1 MNVNSPNIEIKQV
14 TIFRPSTASTEGDT
28 EGDTEGQFTKFI
40 IWPGPSEKPEDNYV
54 LLDEIVLNED
64 MFSGSVYGSLTFVD
78 SINFIDQFN
87 FTTNEWLR
95 LQFDNYP
102 PYDFRIS
109 EIKIESNVAQKTTQG
124 PYGPPVKVILNF
136 ISDEFVNRNF
146 DVVIDDFIGKISKK
160 GGDADLGTIQ
170 STRQD
175 TVLPPY
181 SNTITIPENLRGK
194 EKGFVQYLMSLA
206 STKSLKKLAAHETF
220 NDIWVKHLFNF
231 YPFYKDANNLR
242 ITQLMNYIC
251 EYACYKTNEKAVNFF
266 FWEDLDQW
274 NFKCIEGLIEEQ
286 KTNIQEFKLPT
297 KDNLEEPS
305 LYMFKPHLDPLDTK
319 AMFSMEV
326 LNDFNQNYLLDSGI
340 AFSTYD
346 RVKPNWANPYRGFV
360 DINESFITKTINYNY
375 TLDIGNWHDISGKKT
390 DKTSIFKKDITF
402 INDDTGIPKYVKNDE
417 TGEFELDPLSLG
429 DPASSPHGYTGDKL
443 LAFNNYSF
451 NAIVDNIFGFYS
463 PPYNI
468 NHVSSWQIKSFN
480 HTTEKEYWQSQFNF
494 CELPGAI
501 LLLIHGKNG
510 IKEKAA
516 LAGVTFADLK
526 NKKATW
532 DVYKKKMCCERSVP
546 SNFFAVLVGAEK
558 IHGSTGGGY
567 YPTQDPGGIWA
578 YSWIEVE
585 LWPQEKTKQKKLD
598 LKTTTYDQDE
608 EGNTVTDV
616 TTKTE
621 TIDPKNN
628 ITEMLKAGYQ
638 IIEFDGGTEEDKK
651 TDFPFVFVSPPWA
664 LKGFTSDTYK
674 KNVIV
679 PGGGDGPSKN
689 KIKEVEITTKDNRAF
704 NLNELLNSRIPV
716 EYETSTP
723 TNNNNTTI
731 LMNPGISTILT
742 DSLPN
747 SKSAYPVKTQMLPV
761 GKFRIVSDNC
771 PNFLNNGQKKTDTQ
785 NGFYYAGRIVQ
796 MSAVPK
802 ETLQTIILNGVN
814 DAAVLGFA
822 GTAPEIITEDIF
834 GENEDGTQG
843 GFIGTQEK
851 PNPDYKNPVNRD
863 YMFVFDTENAHDGF
877 CGECS

>member
-1 MNVNSPNIEIKQV
+1 MAVAIKNIDIKV
-14 TIFRPSTASTEGDT
+14 TIYRLKNGSTTEYNSYELWPRTDEQNKNGYISLV
-28 EGDTEGQFTKFI
+28 EI
-40 IWPGPSEKPEDNYV
+40 I
-54 LLDEIVLNED
+54 LNED
-64 MFSGSVYGSLTFVD
+64 MFAPSVTGSLVFMD
-78 SINFIDQFN
+78 SSNLLDQFN
-87 FTTNEWLR
+87 LSTNEWLR
-95 LQFDNYP
+95 LEFDGKP
-102 PYDFRIS
+102 PCDFRIS
-109 EIKIESNVAQKTTQG
+109 DVKIESNLAQKTTHG
-124 PYGPPVKVILNF
+124 PSGSPVKVIFNF
-136 ISDEFVNRNF
+136 ASDEFLYRNF
-146 DVVIDDFIGKISKK
+146 DVVIDDFIGKISKDPK
-160 GGDADLGTIQ
+160 NGSNLTSI
-170 STRQD
+170 
-175 TVLPPY
+175 LPAY
-181 SNTITIPENLRGK
+181 SDKIKIPDKLKDE
-194 EKGFVQYLMSLA
+194 EKGFVQYLMEQA
-206 STKSLKKLAAHETF
+206 SAQKSKKPLQYHETF

-242 ITQLMNYIC
+242 ISQLMNYIC
-251 EYACYKTNEKAVNFF
+251 EYACYKKNEKAVNFF
-266 FWEDLDQW
+266 FWEDLDSW
-274 NFKCIEGLIEEQ
+274 NFKCIEGLIEDQ
-286 KTNIQEFKLPT
+286 LDNIKKFKLPVKET
-297 KDNLEEPS
+297 EFSTLPV
-305 LYMFKPHLDPLDTK
+305 FKPHLDEFSEK

-326 LNDFNQNYLLDSGI
+326 LNDYDSNYFLDSGL

-346 RVKPNWANPYRGFV
+346 RVKPNWGNPYREYV
-360 DINESFITKTINYNY
+360 DINEGYITKTINYNY
-375 TLDIGNWHDISGKKT
+375 TLDLNNWYDISGKKNKDEKVSIFPKSIDFLR
-390 DKTSIFKKDITF
+390 DKTGLPRFIKDET
-402 INDDTGIPKYVKNDE
+402 
-417 TGEFELDPLSLG
+417 TGEFRVDPASLG
-429 DPASSPHGYTGDKL
+429 DPTKTPHGYTGDKL
-443 LAFNNYSF
+443 LAFNNYSS
-451 NAIVDNIFGFYS
+451 NAINDTIFGYYS
-463 PPYNI
+463 NPYNLAQI
-468 NHVSSWQIKSFN
+468 SSWQLASFN
-480 HTTEKEYWQSQFNF
+480 HTTEKHYWQSQFDF
-494 CELPGAI
+494 CELPGAV
-501 LLLIHGKNG
+501 LLLVDR
-510 IKEKAA
+510 IKKATKKA
-516 LAGVTFADLK
+516 SKVYSDLK
-526 NKKATW
+526 IKKATW

-546 SNFFAVLVGAEK
+546 SSFFAVLVGAEK
-558 IHGSTGGGY
+558 IHGSTGGGS

-616 TTKTE
+616 TTETE

-638 IIEFDGGTEEDKK
+638 IIEFDPGTEEDKK

-679 PGGGDGPSKN
+679 NGGGDGPSGN

-716 EYETSTP
+716 EYETSIP

-814 DAAVLGFA
+814 DATVRGFA

-851 PNPDYKNPVNRD
+851 INPDYKNPVDRD
-863 YMFVFDTENAHDGF
+863 YMFLFDTENAHDGF

>member
-14 TIFRPSTASTEGDT
+14 TIFRPSTAST

-102 PYDFRIS
+102 AYDFRIS

-181 SNTITIPENLRGK
+181 SNTITIPQNLRGK

-220 NDIWVKHLFNF
+220 NDVWIKHSFNF
-231 YPFYKDANNLR
+231 YPYQKDANNLR

-251 EYACYKTNEKAVNFF
+251 EYACYKTNENAVNFF
-266 FWEDLDQW
+266 FWEDLDRW

-286 KTNIQEFKLPT
+286 KTNIDKFK
-297 KDNLEEPS
+297 KNDEEPT
-305 LYMFKPHLDPLDTK
+305 LYMFKPHLDPLNTK
-319 AMFSMEV
+319 AMFSMEI

-360 DINESFITKTINYNY
+360 DINQSFITKTINYNY
-375 TLDIGNWHDISGKKT
+375 TLDLGNWYDISGKKT
-390 DKTSIFKKDITF
+390 KTEKTSIFKKNITF
-402 INDDTGIPKYVKNDE
+402 INDDTGIPKYVKNDK

-463 PPYNI
+463 PPYNT
-468 NHVSSWQIKSFN
+468 NHVSSWQMKSFK

-510 IKEKAA
+510 IKDTARKAA
-516 LAGVTFADLK
+516 ISYADLK
-526 NKKATW
+526 NKKTTW

-558 IHGSTGGGY
+558 IHGSTGSGAY
-567 YPTQDPGGIWA
+567 STQDPGGIWG
-578 YSWIEVE
+578 YSWVEVE
-585 LWPQEKTKQKKLD
+585 MWPQEKTKQRELE
-598 LKTTTYDQDE
+598 LKTTTYDQDD

-616 TTKTE
+616 TTEKQ
-621 TIDPKNN
+621 TIEPKNN
-628 ITEMLKAGYQ
+628 ITEMLKLGYQ
-638 IIEFDGGTEEDKK
+638 IIKFDESG
-651 TDFPFVFVSPPWA
+651 TDFPFVFAVPPWA
-664 LKGFTSDTYK
+664 LMGYAPQTYK
-674 KNVIV
+674 KNVIIA
-679 PGGGDGPSKN
+679 GGGDGPSKN
-689 KIKEVEITTKDNRAF
+689 KIKEVEITTKNNRAF
-704 NLNELLNSRIPV
+704 NLNEILNSRIPSEFEAGAV
-716 EYETSTP
+716 E
-723 TNNNNTTI
+723 NNNNATI
-731 LMNPGISTILT
+731 IMNPGVSTILT
-742 DSLPN
+742 NTPDDPN
-747 SKSAYPVKTQMLPV
+747 IAEKTAYPIKTQMLPV
-761 GKFRIVSDNC
+761 GKFRVISNKC
-771 PNFLNNGQKKTDTQ
+771 PNFIDAGQFTSVAG
-785 NGFYYAGRIVQ
+785 NGFYHAGRIVQ

-814 DAAVLGFA
+814 DAAVRA
-822 GTAPEIITEDIF
+822 YAAPESEKITEDLYDV
-834 GENEDGTQG
+834 NEDGSQG
-843 GFIGTQEK
+843 GFIGTQEV
-851 PNPDYKNPVNRD
+851 PNPNYKPAVDKD
-863 YMFVFDTENAHDGF
+863 YMFLFDTENAHDGF
-877 CGECS
+877 CADCNS